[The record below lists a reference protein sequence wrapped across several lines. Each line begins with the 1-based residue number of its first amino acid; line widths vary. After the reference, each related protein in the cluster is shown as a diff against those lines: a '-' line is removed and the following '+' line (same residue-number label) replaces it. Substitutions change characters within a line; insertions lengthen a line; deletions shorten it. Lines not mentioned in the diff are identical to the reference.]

1 MTLQS
6 PNKVIFLV
14 GQDEQTILPSPQ
26 ITLKIPPFPLYL
38 KFPSLSPLFKIPLS
52 PLFKIPPFPLY
63 LKPPF
68 SSFPSSSPLITLLPC
83 LFFTAACKGSVSGTW
98 VKL

>member
-38 KFPSLSPLFKIPLS
+38 KFPLHS

-63 LKPPF
+63 LKPL
-68 SSFPSSSPLITLLPC
+68 FPPSPPSLPLITLLPC
-83 LFFTAACKGSVSGTW
+83 LFFTAACKGSVSGT
-98 VKL
+98 